1 MAFTSI
7 NSEKAPNILS
17 GYTSGAGTVAS
28 SDSVLQAIQ
37 KLNGNFDVGR
47 LSLTYGVKWVTA
59 NSSPILTKGIVICGG
74 FWVETGYISLPV
86 QEQMKRCVLN
96 TSSVK
101 IYDLDPADS
110 INKLNVAP
118 TITGTATSTTTNKLI
133 ASAETFA
140 TKGVV
145 AGQWVKNVTT
155 GKRSMITAVDSN
167 TALSVNDNIFV
178 SGDAYSV
185 GTANPKVDGAV
196 FTEVPAF
203 HYVWT
208 EDGTNTY
215 IIISQS
221 PFVFRK
227 PSAGTLVESVVHPW
241 FNEGGVYSTNKY
253 FSAFES
259 IWYDTSASAYL
270 SHDGATICASDDK
283 AVSLP
288 GYTPLT
294 CQYRGTTNPNYR
306 TLHTNF
312 GANFHSNGFY
322 AYEAI
327 WILMTTE
334 FASLDGQTYL
344 PGFTAASGWS
354 YAYCRKTGR
363 TMGLGNAS
371 GSVVV
376 DLAGLDSVLSGILTA
391 GLYVANSYR
400 GIENIYGHIWKWVD
414 GININWGS
422 TGQVYLSNTPA
433 QWAEDTATN
442 YGSSV
447 ALPASDG
454 YISALFPGRLLPKLV
469 AGSSS
474 TYLCDYFYQPGASAG
489 WRGLLSG
496 SDLPAGVRAGPAYLR
511 AHSSGSGY
519 RNANFGGRAAA

>member
-37 KLNGNFDVGR
+37 KLNGNFDLGR

-59 NSSPILTKGIVICGG
+59 NSSPILTKGIVIGGG

-145 AGQWVKNVTT
+145 AGQWVKNVTA

-241 FNEGGVYSTNKY
+241 FVEGGVYSAVKY
-253 FSAFES
+253 FSSFES
-259 IWYDTSASAYL
+259 VWYDTSATAYL
-270 SHDGATICASDDK
+270 SHDGATICAADDK

-288 GYTPLT
+288 GFTPLT
-294 CQYRGTTNPNYR
+294 CQYRGTTSPNYR

-354 YAYCRKTGR
+354 YTYCRKTGR

-433 QWAEDTATN
+433 QWAEATATN

-474 TYLCDYFYQPGASAG
+474 TYLCDCFYQAGASVG
-489 WRGLLSG
+489 WRGLISG
-496 SDLPAGVRAGPAYLR
+496 CSLVGGVGAGPAALGTGN
-511 AHSSGSGY
+511 SGSGY
-519 RNANFGGRAAA
+519 RREDFGGRAAA